1 MQIHVATRKAGKK
14 SDANRLR
21 RVGKIP
27 AVIYHQSKTA
37 ETVSISA
44 EEFTAHLRH
53 VLPGRLPTTIFTL
66 VSADGSKRKAIL
78 KDIQYN
84 PINYQ
89 VIHLDF
95 EELIDSI
102 PVNVKIPI
110 ECVGMAESSGI
121 KLGGVLRQVIR
132 HIRVSCLP
140 KDIPNH
146 FSIDVKDMSITDCKK
161 IKDLSIPNE
170 VRPLM
175 NANEVVVVIAKR

>member
-1 MQIHVATRKAGKK
+1 MQIHIATRKAGKK
-14 SDANRLR
+14 SDASRLR
-21 RVGKIP
+21 REGRIP
-27 AVIYHQSKTA
+27 AIIYHQSKTA
-37 ETVSISA
+37 ETVSLST

-53 VLPGRLPTTIFTL
+53 VIPGRLPTTIFTL
-66 VSADGSKRKAIL
+66 VSAEGATRRAVL

-95 EELIDSI
+95 EELIDNT

-110 ECVGMAESSGI
+110 ECVGMAESPGI

-132 HIRVSCLP
+132 HVRVSCLP

-146 FSIDVKDMSITDCKK
+146 FIIDVKDMSMADCKK
-161 IKDLSIPNE
+161 VKDLTIPNE